1 MDIIVN
7 WDDKNQRVIRYQLN
21 GDWDWADFDYAIL
34 EALQFSE
41 HISHHIDV
49 IFDLSESNNIP
60 DGIVLYFKKL
70 LRTVPANR
78 RHFVVVG
85 TNPQLSVIVTMFN
98 RIFKSASGRISHA
111 DTLARARSYVA
122 YLQAEDLRLAV

>member
-1 MDIIVN
+1 MGIIVN
-7 WDDKNQRVIRYQLN
+7 WDDKNQRVIRYQLE

-34 EALQFSE
+34 ESLQFSE
-41 HISHHIDV
+41 ELSHNIDV
-49 IFDLSESNNIP
+49 IFDLSQSNSIP

-70 LRTVPANR
+70 LKTVPANR

-98 RIFKSASGRISHA
+98 RIFKSVSGRISYT
-111 DTLARARSYVA
+111 DTLERARSYIA
-122 YLQAEDLRLAV
+122 YLQAEELRLAA